1 MHCMNAYI
9 RAVVCKSNEDERDQ
23 NVDFQHLA
31 FDMMISVNIGVLLIN
46 YREGMIT
53 PMINNA
59 DDKQRL
65 SGE

>member
-1 MHCMNAYI
+1 MII
-9 RAVVCKSNEDERDQ
+9 R
-23 NVDFQHLA
+23 
-31 FDMMISVNIGVLLIN
+31 VNIGLLIN

>member
-1 MHCMNAYI
+1 MNAYI

-31 FDMMISVNIGVLLIN
+31 FDMMISVNIGLLIN